1 MMNEGTRKE
10 PLVLASASPHRRR
23 LLAAAG
29 LAFEVLPAE
38 VDEGELKNTLRAAG
52 ADAAGIAVR
61 LAEAKAHSVSARRP
75 DALVVGAD
83 QVLACDGQLFDK
95 PGNLATARRQLR
107 QLRGRTHQ
115 LHTGV
120 ALAHNR
126 GLVWQ
131 RTDTATLV
139 MRHFSDAFLESYLMA
154 AGEAIWGTVG
164 AYEIEGIGIQLFQCV
179 RGDSSTIIGLT
190 MLPLLRELRARGLVG
205 T

>member
-1 MMNEGTRKE
+1 MNEGKRTE
-10 PLVLASASPHRRR
+10 PLVLASGSPHRRR

-38 VDEGELKNTLRAAG
+38 VDEGALKQTLSAAG
-52 ADAAGIAVR
+52 TDAAGIAGR
-61 LAEAKAHSVSARRP
+61 LAEAKAHSVSAWRP
-75 DALVVGAD
+75 DALAVGAD

-95 PGNLATARRQLR
+95 PGGLAAARRQLR

-131 RTDTATLV
+131 RTDSATLV

-154 AGEAIWGTVG
+154 AGETIWGTVG

-179 RGDSSTIIGLT
+179 RGDASTIIGLT
-190 MLPLLRELRARGLVG
+190 ILPLLSELRARGLIG